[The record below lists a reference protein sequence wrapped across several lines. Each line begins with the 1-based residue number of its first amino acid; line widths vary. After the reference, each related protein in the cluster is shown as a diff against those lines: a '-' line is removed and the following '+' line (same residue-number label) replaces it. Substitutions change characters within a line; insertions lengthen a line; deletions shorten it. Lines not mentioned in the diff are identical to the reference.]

1 MGNIGG
7 IIVGVLLVT
16 GLITAMGMMSS
27 MDADANKNICTG
39 DCKSCKEN
47 LKKNFAERRLKKDR
61 NLQPAR
67 RNQ

>member
-39 DCKSCKEN
+39 DCKSCK
-47 LKKNFAERRLKKDR
+47 AELEEELCRKAPEKR
-61 NLQPAR
+61 
-67 RNQ
+67 